1 MSNKIRIKFLPNFET
16 RNAVSDDV
24 KLDLMPAQFKFREM
38 EMTFLETGFTLS
50 RMSKREC
57 SLYKLVL

>member
-50 RMSKREC
+50 RTQS
-57 SLYKLVL
+57 SFLS